1 MFKSIGSAADSMGIF
16 IDGPESLEVL
26 SEDQVGFFFADPSR
40 PSFPAQIPFN
50 LLLEHLSRTFSFLA
64 LAIFP

>member
-1 MFKSIGSAADSMGIF
+1 MGMF

-26 SEDQVGFFFADPSR
+26 SEDQVGFFFANPSR
-40 PSFPAQIPFN
+40 PFFPAQTPFN

-64 LAIFP
+64 FAISPREF